1 MVLSPTAAFGAL
13 VLGATSISLGV
24 IAVKQGYAGG
34 SDPQSLNAARLLVA
48 APCVAL
54 ALPFLLRA
62 GRPIGVRGALFA
74 IAAGGLI
81 WFASRAELEGLARL
95 PAGMLALLLATAPV
109 WVAAFDW
116 IGLGRVPSR
125 VERITIPAI
134 VAGIAVMAAPVGSDV
149 DLVGVLGGL
158 ASAMTFAVFLLVIG
172 RNRRVS
178 SVQAFALGMIGA
190 ALTVVITDP
199 TSLTDLPGDLS
210 VPLMLAVGVSSACW
224 ALLVGLGIG
233 GTSATTGAAVV
244 AVEPVL
250 VAVLAYVILGEG
262 LSTRQ
267 IVGGTIA
274 VGALAVVAANLGVN
288 EGRSPGPEG
297 V

>member
-116 IGLGRVPSR
+116 IGLGGSPAESSASR
-125 VERITIPAI
+125 FRRSWR
-134 VAGIAVMAAPVGSDV
+134 GSRSW
-149 DLVGVLGGL
+149 L
-158 ASAMTFAVFLLVIG
+158 
-172 RNRRVS
+172 RRS
-178 SVQAFALGMIGA
+178 
-190 ALTVVITDP
+190 DP
-199 TSLTDLPGDLS
+199 TSTS
-210 VPLMLAVGVSSACW
+210 WACSA
-224 ALLVGLGIG
+224 G
-233 GTSATTGAAVV
+233 S
-244 AVEPVL
+244 PV
-250 VAVLAYVILGEG
+250 
-262 LSTRQ
+262 R
-267 IVGGTIA
+267 
-274 VGALAVVAANLGVN
+274 
-288 EGRSPGPEG
+288 
-297 V
+297 

>member
-1 MVLSPTAAFGAL
+1 
-13 VLGATSISLGV
+13 
-24 IAVKQGYAGG
+24 
-34 SDPQSLNAARLLVA
+34 
-48 APCVAL
+48 
-54 ALPFLLRA
+54 
-62 GRPIGVRGALFA
+62 
-74 IAAGGLI
+74 
-81 WFASRAELEGLARL
+81 
-95 PAGMLALLLATAPV
+95 
-109 WVAAFDW
+109 
-116 IGLGRVPSR
+116 
-125 VERITIPAI
+125 
-134 VAGIAVMAAPVGSDV
+134 
-149 DLVGVLGGL
+149 
-158 ASAMTFAVFLLVIG
+158 
-172 RNRRVS
+172 
-178 SVQAFALGMIGA
+178 MIGA

-224 ALLVGLGIG
+224 ALLVGVGIG

-274 VGALAVVAANLGVN
+274 VGALAVVAANLGVH
-288 EGRSPGPEG
+288 EGGSPGPEG